1 MFVTG
6 ASGFLGRHLL
16 NAASEGKW
24 QIFAPPSNQLD
35 VCQAESVMDEIR
47 LWKPTAVVHLAYRK
61 NDPRSIVVGSANLA
75 AAASAVGARLVHLST
90 DVVFGGRPR
99 PYIETDLTSPITDY
113 GRWKAA
119 AEDEVLAAC
128 PDAVVVRT
136 SLIYGTD
143 QLGHVQL
150 EVREAATGRST
161 MSFFTDEVRCPV
173 NADDLAGVVAQ
184 LAGRRDI
191 TGPLHVAGPEAID
204 RASFARVI
212 ARSLGHD
219 PSVLRTSTIAASGQ
233 LRPGHVVLDTTLATP
248 LGLACR
254 SVSEVLARAT

>member
-16 NAASEGKW
+16 NAASDGKW

-35 VCQAESVMDEIR
+35 VCQTESVMDEIR
-47 LWKPTAVVHLAYRK
+47 LWKPSAIVHLAYRN
-61 NDPRSIVVGSANLA
+61 NDPRSIVVASANVA
-75 AAASAVGARLVHLST
+75 AAANAVGARLVHLST
-90 DVVFGGRPR
+90 DAIFAGRPR
-99 PYIETDLTSPITDY
+99 PYIEADLPSPITDY

-119 AEDEVLAAC
+119 AEVEVLGAC

-143 QLGHVQL
+143 QLAPVQL
-150 EVREAATGRST
+150 DVRAAATGRST

-184 LAGRRDI
+184 LAGRREI
-191 TGPLHVAGPEAID
+191 TGPLHVAGPQALD
-204 RASFARVI
+204 RATFARLI

-219 PSVLRTSTIAASGQ
+219 PSALRTSTIAESGQ
-233 LRPGHVVLDTTLATP
+233 LRPGRVVLDTSQAAA
-248 LGLACR
+248 LGITCR
-254 SVSEVLARAT
+254 SVREVLGPR